1 VKLLVII
8 LEYYLLEN
16 FIINFAILYITKLIT
31 KTKIKTN
38 NILIGALLSSLY
50 SLVLFFP
57 FLLFLTRGYMK
68 IIISILIIKITF
80 KSGSLKL
87 FFYQLLSFFTISFM
101 FAGTIMGLS
110 WNYHNIFDFL
120 LEDINLSYVFK
131 TKYVILGIIVSTI
144 IARKV
149 FSYNSRKNLRSN
161 YIVEVEIFYENQ
173 SSIVTALIDTGNSLI
188 EPLSKKPVFVVEFEG
203 IKSLL
208 SDEIKYIY
216 EENLLKDSILFEDE
230 FFNML
235 KNTNLLLIPLKSIGN
250 ESSLILGFK
259 PDYVSI
265 KDHDKEL
272 IRKDIVIGIY
282 DGYLSSEMDY
292 SGLLHYETTL

>member
-1 VKLLVII
+1 
-8 LEYYLLEN
+8 Y
-16 FIINFAILYITKLIT
+16 
-31 KTKIKTN
+31 
-38 NILIGALLSSLY
+38 
-50 SLVLFFP
+50 
-57 FLLFLTRGYMK
+57 
-68 IIISILIIKITF
+68 
-80 KSGSLKL
+80 
-87 FFYQLLSFFTISFM
+87 
-101 FAGTIMGLS
+101 
-110 WNYHNIFDFL
+110 FL

-235 KNTNLLLIPLKSIGN
+235 KNTNLLLIPLKSIVN
-250 ESSLILGFK
+250 ESSLIL
-259 PDYVSI
+259 V
-265 KDHDKEL
+265 
-272 IRKDIVIGIY
+272 
-282 DGYLSSEMDY
+282 
-292 SGLLHYETTL
+292 

>member
-1 VKLLVII
+1 
-8 LEYYLLEN
+8 
-16 FIINFAILYITKLIT
+16 
-31 KTKIKTN
+31 
-38 NILIGALLSSLY
+38 
-50 SLVLFFP
+50 
-57 FLLFLTRGYMK
+57 
-68 IIISILIIKITF
+68 
-80 KSGSLKL
+80 
-87 FFYQLLSFFTISFM
+87 
-101 FAGTIMGLS
+101 
-110 WNYHNIFDFL
+110 
-120 LEDINLSYVFK
+120 
-131 TKYVILGIIVSTI
+131 
-144 IARKV
+144 ARKV